1 MDCSPPG
8 SSLYGIFQ
16 AKTLKWVAISSSKGP
31 SRPRNRTRVSFIS
44 ASLIAQLV
52 KNPPA
57 MQETQVR
64 SLGWEDPLE
73 KGKATHASLLAWRIP
88 WTVQSMV
95 SQSVGHDRATF
106 SHALSPL
113 LIADGVLPAEPLGKP
128 VILCST
134 AQIVSFPVF
143 SIGQDLF

>member
-1 MDCSPPG
+1 MEQKRVGHNQAHTLSG
-8 SSLYGIFQ
+8 S
-16 AKTLKWVAISSSKGP
+16 
-31 SRPRNRTRVSFIS
+31 
-44 ASLIAQLV
+44 
-52 KNPPA
+52 
-57 MQETQVR
+57 

-95 SQSVGHDRATF
+95 SQSVRHNQATF